1 MIFIEYPNGPSHL
14 EQAIARLDRMGQK
27 NSTNVYYIMS
37 QDTIDVRIK
46 EILDEKTIITNA
58 VNKGIENVSSSEN
71 VSLDIALLKKYKASI
86 GQ

>member
-1 MIFIEYPNGPSHL
+1 
-14 EQAIARLDRMGQK
+14 
-27 NSTNVYYIMS
+27 MS